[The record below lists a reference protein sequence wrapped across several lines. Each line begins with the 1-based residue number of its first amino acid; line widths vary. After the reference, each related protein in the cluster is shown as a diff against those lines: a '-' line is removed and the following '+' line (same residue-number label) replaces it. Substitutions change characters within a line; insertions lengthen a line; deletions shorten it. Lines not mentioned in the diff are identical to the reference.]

1 MAPRPHA
8 VRLRIGEL
16 AERAGVSVATIKFYI
31 RERLLPPPP
40 IKTGQTMGYYD
51 QAYLDRLIVIRT
63 LREEHYLP
71 LRVIRTILAEHGDRP
86 LGPSEASFL
95 ARFGPGVLERLEPQR
110 LTAEAAALK
119 REDLLGR
126 YRLRDDELTLLEE
139 MGLIGESTGKKVCYT
154 ATDLALLDA
163 LARAEHV
170 GLTRDRFPVEGL
182 GHYVELLGEL
192 ARREVRRFTRQAE
205 GVPPSEVETLALH
218 AVEVS
223 EPIVAIVR
231 RKLLLRAVQKELS
244 RQKKPQ
250 QHKRKKKEEP

>member
-1 MAPRPHA
+1 MSPRPSSD
-8 VRLRIGEL
+8 RLRIGEL

-31 RERLLPPPP
+31 RERLLPPAP

-51 QAYLDRLIVIRT
+51 QAYLDRLVLIRT

-86 LGPSEASFL
+86 LRPSEAAFL

-110 LTAEAAALK
+110 LSEEAAALR
-119 REDLLGR
+119 REDLLNR
-126 YRLRDDELTLLEE
+126 YRLREDELMLLEE
-139 MGLIGESTGKKVCYT
+139 MGLIGEGSGKKLRYT
-154 ATDLALLDA
+154 ATDLSLLDA
-163 LARAEHV
+163 LARAEHI

-205 GVPPSEVETLALH
+205 GVPAAEVETLALR

-231 RKLLLRAVQKELS
+231 RKLLLRAVQKELT
-244 RQKKPQ
+244 RQKKPR
-250 QHKRKKKEEP
+250 HPK